1 MLKYVSIQPPFTWYD
16 YTDNCKVPISY
27 LIRIYLSSLS
37 SHIKYSVN
45 LISFKR
51 KYFLSGNPHIKYFP

>member
-1 MLKYVSIQPPFTWYD
+1 MLKYVSIEVPSTWYD

-27 LIRIYLSSLS
+27 LIRIYFSSLTS
-37 SHIKYSVN
+37 YIKYSVN

-51 KYFLSGNPHIKYFP
+51 KYFLSANPHIKYFP